1 MFFPF
6 INPWSG
12 IDPEDM
18 PEIELTEKGVKI
30 LGIIGIVMLI
40 ALIALLLFLLAP
52 GFPK

>member
-18 PEIELTEKGVKI
+18 PEIELSEKAANI

-40 ALIALLLFLLAP
+40 ALIALLIYIYCFFL
-52 GFPK
+52 